1 MYDLAIMFLGAVL
14 GFAHAAKSWLA
25 IRVKDGKRCVPK
37 VFLWR
42 GVRNLVV
49 SVGALVTILSV
60 GSASSSTATTA
71 GPPEAIGLLFAAMIL
86 FAIGFGI
93 GNGLS
98 NITGGTLSYATE
110 GPYQPPASDDG
121 EVSPSTD
128 KYGQLTE
135 D

>member
-42 GVRNLVV
+42 GVRNLAISLAVQV
-49 SVGALVTILSV
+49 MITARA
-60 GSASSSTATTA
+60 SAASPTASY
-71 GPPEAIGLLFAAMIL
+71 GPPEEFIPLVVAATGI

-110 GPYQPPASDDG
+110 GPYQPPASDDE
-121 EVSPSTD
+121 EVAPSTD
-128 KYGQLTE
+128 KYGQLTK

>member
-1 MYDLAIMFLGAVL
+1 MYDLAITFLGAVL

-25 IRVKDGKRCVPK
+25 IRMKDGRRCVPK

-42 GVRNLVV
+42 GIRNLTASLGV
-49 SVGALVTILSV
+49 LVAILSA
-60 GSASSSTATTA
+60 GSASSSTATTT
-71 GPPEAIGLLFAAMIL
+71 GSPEAIGVLFAAMVL
-86 FAIGFGI
+86 FAIGFGV

-98 NITGGTLSYATE
+98 NLTGGTLSYVTE
-110 GPYQPPASDDG
+110 GPNQPSESTDE

>member
-42 GVRNLVV
+42 GVRNLAISLTVQVMIMARASALSPTV
-49 SVGALVTILSV
+49 SP
-60 GSASSSTATTA
+60 
-71 GPPEAIGLLFAAMIL
+71 GPPEEFIPLFIASAII

-98 NITGGTLSYATE
+98 NITGGTLSYATK
-110 GPYQPPASDDG
+110 GPYQPSASDDE

-128 KYGQLTE
+128 KYGQLSE

>member
-1 MYDLAIMFLGAVL
+1 MFLGAVL

-42 GVRNLVV
+42 GIRNLIA
-49 SVGALVTILSV
+49 SVGAFVAILSV
-60 GSASSSTATTA
+60 GSATSSTATTT

-86 FAIGFGI
+86 FAMGFGI

-98 NITGGTLSYATE
+98 NLTGGTLSYATE
-110 GPYQPPASDDG
+110 GPYQPTPSNDE